1 MKNILRSSP
10 KADAECLLSQI
21 SPEARLLLCCA
32 RTCISPETAGQIKR
46 LVREGIDWVSLIR
59 MAIPHGVL
67 PLLYWG
73 LNSTCPE
80 SVPEATLGQFKRQF
94 HINASRNN
102 FLAGELIKLLRLLND
117 EGIAAIPW
125 KGPELAASVYRNLAL
140 RQFYDLDILVQ
151 ERNVTK
157 AKDLLLGLGFRP
169 KTELTNSQEQMQLQS
184 YYVYEF
190 ERESDEK
197 VNVELHWSFL
207 EKEFSFPIDID
218 LLFDRLRTVQ
228 VAGAQIP
235 SMRPED
241 LILVLCVHGSKH
253 HWYRLGWVCDIAEL
267 VRSNQVDW
275 RHAMEQATTLGVRR
289 MLLLGL
295 FLSKALLD
303 AALPDSVCRALR
315 DDAAVRSL
323 AAGVIAR
330 LFQESGDSQKELD
343 AYAFNLKMRERLS
356 DRVVYS
362 IHLARNQ
369 SPAVRWRLPLP
380 AFLSLLYYLLRPSW
394 LIGKYEANLLKS
406 FRESFKHP
414 A

>member
-1 MKNILRSSP
+1 
-10 KADAECLLSQI
+10 
-21 SPEARLLLCCA
+21 
-32 RTCISPETAGQIKR
+32 
-46 LVREGIDWVSLIR
+46 
-59 MAIPHGVL
+59 
-67 PLLYWG
+67 
-73 LNSTCPE
+73 
-80 SVPEATLGQFKRQF
+80 
-94 HINASRNN
+94 
-102 FLAGELIKLLRLLND
+102 
-117 EGIAAIPW
+117 
-125 KGPELAASVYRNLAL
+125 
-140 RQFYDLDILVQ
+140 
-151 ERNVTK
+151 
-157 AKDLLLGLGFRP
+157 
-169 KTELTNSQEQMQLQS
+169 
-184 YYVYEF
+184 
-190 ERESDEK
+190 
-197 VNVELHWSFL
+197 
-207 EKEFSFPIDID
+207 
-218 LLFDRLRTVQ
+218 
-228 VAGAQIP
+228 
-235 SMRPED
+235 
-241 LILVLCVHGSKH
+241 
-253 HWYRLGWVCDIAEL
+253 
-267 VRSNQVDW
+267 
-275 RHAMEQATTLGVRR
+275 